1 MNRIMFVDDDQN
13 ILQGIRRMLRP
24 MRQEWNLTFANSG
37 NEALDIL
44 KEELYD
50 AIVSDTRM
58 PGMNGIELLNEVREL
73 YPNVIRIG
81 LSGHTDNDLAL
92 ESTKTTHQQL
102 VKPCESEAL
111 KNTINK
117 ALQMRLQVK
126 NDSLNQFITKTDSL
140 PPLPKL
146 YREITEV
153 MQTENGSL
161 ADVASIISKDIA
173 MTAKI
178 LQLVNSAF
186 FGLTRHVES
195 TQEAV
200 MYLGYD
206 VIRGLVLTIK
216 LFSELELANQSGLD
230 LEELWTRSFS
240 IGSIAKHIAMV
251 SGMDNKSQDYAHMAG
266 MLHDVGILVMA
277 MSMPDEYS
285 EVIKIKLEE
294 KTSTCIIEER
304 IFGCT
309 HAEVGGALL
318 GIWGLPDPIV
328 DAVTNHHTPS
338 HSTYNIISPVT
349 AVHLANIYYWQNI
362 QADYPI
368 PIDTAY
374 IETLDLKEKAHK
386 WNQSIK
392 EIFFKDESN

>member
-1 MNRIMFVDDDQN
+1 MNRIIFVDDDQN

-37 NEALDIL
+37 SEALDIL
-44 KEELYD
+44 KDELYD

-58 PGMNGIELLNEVREL
+58 PGMNGIELLTEVREL

-102 VKPCESEAL
+102 VKPCEAEAL
-111 KNTINK
+111 KNTISK
-117 ALQMRLQVK
+117 ALKMRTQVK
-126 NDSLNQFITKTDSL
+126 NESLNQFITKTDSL

-146 YREITEV
+146 YQEITDI
-153 MQTENGSL
+153 MQSDNGSL
-161 ADVASIISKDIA
+161 SEVAKIISRDIA

-216 LFSELELANQSGLD
+216 LFSDLASANQSGIDLD
-230 LEELWTRSFS
+230 ELWTRSFS
-240 IGSIAKHIAMV
+240 IANIAKHIATLA
-251 SGMDNKSQDYAHMAG
+251 GLDKKDQDYAHMAG

-285 EVIKIKLEE
+285 EVVKIKLEE
-294 KTSTCIIEER
+294 KHSTCTIEER

-328 DAVTNHHTPS
+328 DAVSNHHTPS
-338 HSTYNIISPVT
+338 HSVSKNISPVT

-362 QADYPI
+362 QEDYPI
-368 PIDTAY
+368 PIDNAY
-374 IETLDLKEKAHK
+374 IDSLNLKAAYGEWERSVKET
-386 WNQSIK
+386 
-392 EIFFKDESN
+392 FFMDKSN

>member
-1 MNRIMFVDDDQN
+1 MNRIIFVDDDQN

-37 NEALDIL
+37 SEALDIL
-44 KEELYD
+44 KDELYD

-81 LSGHTDNDLAL
+81 LSGHTDEHLAL
-92 ESTKTTHQQL
+92 ESTRTTHQQL

-111 KNTINK
+111 KATISK
-117 ALQMRLQVK
+117 ALQMRLKVK
-126 NDSLNQFITKTDSL
+126 NESLNNFITRTDSL
-140 PPLPKL
+140 PSLPKL
-146 YREITEV
+146 YQEITEV
-153 MQTENGSL
+153 MQTDSGSL
-161 ADVASIISKDIA
+161 ADVANIISKDIA

-186 FGLTRHVES
+186 FGLARHVES

-216 LFSELELANQSGLD
+216 LFSDLEAANQSGLD
-230 LEELWTRSFS
+230 LDELWTRSFS
-240 IGSIAKHIAMV
+240 IAGLSKHIAKLANL
-251 SGMDNKSQDYAHMAG
+251 DNKSQDYAHMAG

-277 MSMPDEYS
+277 MNMPDEYS
-285 EVIKIKLEE
+285 EVLKLKIEE
-294 KTSTCIIEER
+294 KTNTCILEER

-338 HSTYNIISPVT
+338 HSSYETLSPVT
-349 AVHLANIYYWQNI
+349 AVHLANIYYWQNF
-362 QADYPI
+362 QVDYPV
-368 PIDTAY
+368 PIDSAY
-374 IETLDLKEKAHK
+374 IESLDLKDSFNK
-386 WNQSIK
+386 WQQNVN
-392 EIFFKDESN
+392 ETFFMDEQN

>member
-1 MNRIMFVDDDQN
+1 MNRIIFVDDDQN

-37 NEALDIL
+37 SEALNIL
-44 KEELYD
+44 KCELYD

-58 PGMNGIELLNEVREL
+58 PGMNGIELLSEVREL

-81 LSGHTDNDLAL
+81 LSGHTNNDLAL

-102 VKPCESEAL
+102 VKPCEAEAL
-111 KNTINK
+111 KDTISK
-117 ALQMRLQVK
+117 ALKIRSQVK
-126 NDSLNQFITKTDSL
+126 NESLNRFITKIDSL

-146 YREITEV
+146 YQEV
-153 MQTENGSL
+153 TDVMLLNNGSL
-161 ADVASIISKDIA
+161 SEVAEIIAKDIA

-216 LFSELELANQSGLD
+216 LFSDLASADQSGIDLD
-230 LEELWTRSFS
+230 ELWTRS
-240 IGSIAKHIAMV
+240 ISIAGISKHIAKIA
-251 SGMDNKSQDYAHMAG
+251 GLDNKSQDYAHMAG

-285 EVIKIKLEE
+285 EVVKIKLEE
-294 KTSTCIIEER
+294 KHSTCIIEER

-318 GIWGLPDPIV
+318 GLWGLPDPIV

-338 HSTYNIISPVT
+338 HSSFKKISPVT

-362 QADYPI
+362 RDDYPI
-368 PIDTAY
+368 PLDSDY
-374 IETLDLKEKAHK
+374 IKSLNLKESFEQ
-386 WNQSIK
+386 WGQNVK
-392 EIFFKDESN
+392 ENFFMDDSN